1 MNNVF
6 YQRPS
11 TTLSQKKSTNFYDQ
25 ENDTGLSIPITIL
38 FGNNELHIPA
48 QSIMRQDFQGNIFFN
63 NEAHIE
69 YKLINYE
76 WSGPIYENVTT
87 SNMNSN
93 TRSNTVKKG
102 KSGRMLTGALV
113 GTVLFPGV
121 GTAVGAAIGA
131 GGKTKSYTTTNS
143 GSNSQAVSKNVER
156 YSTAILTL
164 QKVDDNTIYKINIQ
178 CSSGIDAKL
187 RCFNIIENK
196 GTADLSQQAIDS
208 LKGIKALKELLDM
221 GAITEEEFEYK
232 KKQLLN

>member
-11 TTLSQKKSTNFYDQ
+11 TAISRRKSPFFSNQD
-25 ENDTGLSIPITIL
+25 DTGLSIPLTIT
-38 FGNNELHIPA
+38 FGHSELNIPA
-48 QSIMRQDFQGNIFFN
+48 QSVMRQDFQGNVFFN
-63 NEAHIE
+63 NDAFVE
-69 YKLINYE
+69 YKIINYE

-87 SNMNSN
+87 SNINSN
-93 TRSNTVKKG
+93 TKSNTVKKG
-102 KSGRMLTGALV
+102 KSGRMAAGALV
-113 GTVLFPGV
+113 GTLLMPGV

-131 GGKTKSYTTTNS
+131 GGKTKSNTATNT
-143 GSNSQAVSKNVER
+143 GSRSQEISKKVEK

-178 CSSGIDAKL
+178 CSSGIDSKIK
-187 RCFNIIENK
+187 CFNIVEK
-196 GTADLSQQAIDS
+196 QETADLSQKAIDS